1 MHAGKWTDFVV
12 VVVVAKV
19 RIWCLESEDE
29 ASLASEITRTS
40 AILRAP
46 KISARDRSSSDL

>member
-1 MHAGKWTDFVV
+1 MHDGKWTDFVV
-12 VVVVAKV
+12 VVAKV
-19 RIWCLESEDE
+19 RICCLESEDE

-46 KISARDRSSSDL
+46 KTTSARDWSSSDL